1 MMDNRIVAPSLSNVS
16 GSRLSGNQDDFPTEA
31 LESTLDNLLEK
42 NSELTKHLEKAL
54 LKISRLR
61 KQRSVLL
68 DVIVKVNSNDEA
80 YEDDDNVDDTELLS
94 DIDSEVESSDDDPEV
109 EIIPLPQTKRRK
121 VQAKRQRGTK
131 SIIVPKDESGN
142 YIFPVQIGRTLLL
155 SLGNIIPNE
164 NFYNQNYI
172 FPVGYSMQRTY
183 KSMVNEHAFTT
194 YTCSIDKDAFDKP
207 IFCIQAEDAPDI
219 IIQKNTPTAAWSEVL
234 KRSNELRK
242 KEFKNTV
249 SGPEYYGL
257 SFATIK
263 KMIQELP
270 GAEECLGYQWVD
282 L

>member
-1 MMDNRIVAPSLSNVS
+1 MDNRIVAPSLSNVS
-16 GSRLSGNQDDFPTEA
+16 GSRLNENQDDFPSEA